1 MIIKIRIKFVV
12 THVSFCL
19 SAGLIVCDDV
29 TTKNG
34 FFLVGD
40 GDGDG

>member
-12 THVSFCL
+12 THVSICL
-19 SAGLIVCDDV
+19 SVDLLLRDDV
-29 TTKNG
+29 ITKNG

-40 GDGDG
+40 GDG